1 MRVDA
6 DGKSGRIQLSPRVV
20 IRSYRWLIL
29 MVADDYERQS
39 ADDSEEK
46 HRG

>member
-29 MVADDYERQS
+29 KVVDGCERQC
-39 ADDSEEK
+39 ADGSEEK
-46 HRG
+46 RRG